1 MNEIEFYRE
10 KLKKD
15 KQESLDFF
23 RGLFI
28 ALPIGIGLW
37 VLIILFLL
45 WLFGCIAQ
53 YAWIGRIMKLG
64 KIN

>member
-1 MNEIEFYRE
+1 MNEMEFYRE

-45 WLFGCIAQ
+45 WLFGHIA
-53 YAWIGRIMKLG
+53 
-64 KIN
+64 

>member
-1 MNEIEFYRE
+1 MNDSEFYRRKGE
-10 KLKKD
+10 KD
-15 KQESLDFF
+15 RQESLDFF

-45 WLFGCIAQ
+45 WLFGHIA
-53 YAWIGRIMKLG
+53 
-64 KIN
+64 